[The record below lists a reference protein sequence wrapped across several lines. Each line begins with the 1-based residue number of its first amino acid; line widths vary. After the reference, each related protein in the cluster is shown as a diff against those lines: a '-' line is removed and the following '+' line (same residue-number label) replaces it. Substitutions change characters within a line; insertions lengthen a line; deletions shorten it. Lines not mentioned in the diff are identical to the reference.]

1 MKKFH
6 LSSLFLLCSVTL
18 AVGVTVVPSAVL
30 IPLTAPSGF
39 EMQTKAFR
47 SLEPLATPLSL
58 NVMRDWPSST
68 DTSAW
73 LLGTAA
79 LIGLGTVTTRRE
91 TRKLFVSTVNRR
103 YPLG

>member
-30 IPLTAPSGF
+30 IPLAAPSGLQLQVGTF
-39 EMQTKAFR
+39 QVPDLFSR
-47 SLEPLATPLSL
+47 PLSL
-58 NVMRDWPSST
+58 NVMRDWPNST

-73 LLGTAA
+73 LLGAAA

-91 TRKLFVSTVNRR
+91 TRKLFVSTINRR